1 MPQVLKMASVI
12 GEINTALDVYEGMY
26 ARKEDAEIIIRPF
39 PEIGSSIKRALT
51 THIIIGCAALF
62 SDPDKTGSNENMSLK
77 NLVSKYE
84 QSFKSDT
91 LTLYQEIETLLSDM
105 NLKIFRN
112 KHIGHFDLEACLGN
126 VQIPRD
132 ITVDLVR
139 ELLAKSATF
148 INLVIRDAN
157 LMENGHS
164 LSYSPSIPNSR
175 GTNEFLGRL
184 RTNA

>member
-1 MPQVLKMASVI
+1 MPQVLKMATVI

-26 ARKEDAEIIIRPF
+26 ARKEDAEVTICLF
-39 PEIGSSIKRALT
+39 PEIGTSLKRALT

-62 SDPDKTGSNENMSLK
+62 SDPDKTCGNENMSLK

-84 QSFKSDT
+84 QNFKCDT
-91 LTLYQEIETLLSDM
+91 LTLYQEIETLVSDM

-112 KHIGHFDLEACLGN
+112 KHVGHFDLEACLGY
-126 VQIPRD
+126 VQIQRD
-132 ITVDLVR
+132 ITVGKVR

-157 LMENGHS
+157 LMENGQS
-164 LSYSPSIPNSR
+164 LSYSPSIPKSR
-175 GTNEFLGRL
+175 GTNEFLERF
-184 RTNA
+184 RKNA